1 MLTHKWCGF
10 TVNSAATLYCCGFSS
25 NFLLN
30 RIFPPSSV
38 IFVLLFHPTYFIWLE
53 NNSNIR
59 APTIWHAH
67 ISLEGN
73 HNFRWLAKKSGWFRT
88 LWGGGGSTL
97 SCHSRLS
104 ARTEGSLNMC
114 VQNWGLCQSTTKQG
128 RSFLESILFLLQDVA
143 RKLPKYHKQ
152 TTLQDVETKL
162 SVCHLLGNSAKHKY
176 FNTCI
181 IPCFSL

>member
-1 MLTHKWCGF
+1 MRQLFIVAVLAPTF
-10 TVNSAATLYCCGFSS
+10 CCKGFSRP
-25 NFLLN
+25 LLW
-30 RIFPPSSV
+30 S
-38 IFVLLFHPTYFIWLE
+38 LFYCFQ
-53 NNSNIR
+53 
-59 APTIWHAH
+59 H
-67 ISLEGN
+67 ISFDLIN
-73 HNFRWLAKKSGWFRT
+73 ISKSERQRFGMLIFLWKVIIIFTDWQKSPGGFGRH
-88 LWGGGGSTL
+88 WGGGGSTL

-143 RKLPKYHKQ
+143 WKLPKYHKQ

-181 IPCFSL
+181 IPSFSL